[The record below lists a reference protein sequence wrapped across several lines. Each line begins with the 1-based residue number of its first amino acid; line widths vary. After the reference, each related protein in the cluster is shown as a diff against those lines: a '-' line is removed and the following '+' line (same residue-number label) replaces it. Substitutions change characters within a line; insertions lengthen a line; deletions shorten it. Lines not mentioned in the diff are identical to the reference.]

1 MDWHLFK
8 LFAIAGTIALTFGA
22 WLFFFINSERAL
34 GFVVSALAYFAMLG
48 VFSSAYFLFSIF
60 DDFTPRDIAVVTILS
75 IVFIV
80 LIYGL
85 ANLLEIVQRG
95 IR

>member
-22 WLFFFINSERAL
+22 WLYFFLMSERAL
-34 GFVVSALAYFAMLG
+34 GLIFSGLAYFAMLG
-48 VFSSAYFLFSIF
+48 VFSSAYFLFSLF

-75 IVFIV
+75 IVFII
-80 LIYGL
+80 LIYAL
-85 ANLLEIVQRG
+85 ANLLQILQRG